1 MEVSIKVLHKG
12 IADSI
17 QDSGRYGF
25 QHFGVQPNGCMDLL
39 SATLANY
46 ILQNDLDNPVIELH
60 FPASKIQFLNNA
72 IICISGAHFVPILN
86 EKSIPFNTP
95 ILVAENDVLSM
106 LQPIEGTIAY
116 IGVKG
121 RFNEP
126 NWLNSHSYNSKSIAT
141 NDILHFSTPN
151 YDLQKTLQQLI
162 KDFDKSIVEKVQNIL
177 FANNEP
183 IRFLPGPEW
192 DNLNEN
198 SLQAILNK
206 PFTISVQRN
215 RMGYYLN
222 GPKLETSNTKSYL
235 SSAVTRGTLQLLPN
249 GNIIVLMADHQTI
262 GGYANLGQ
270 IILVDLPRF
279 AQMKN
284 DQPFTFSLTNLD
296 TTQSLYRKLY
306 APFKY

>member
-1 MEVSIKVLHKG
+1 VSIKILHKG

-17 QDSGRYGF
+17 QDSGRYGY
-25 QHFGVQPNGCMDLL
+25 QHFGIQPSGCMDLL

-46 ILQNDLDNPVIELH
+46 ILQNDLDTPVIELH
-60 FPASKIQFLNNA
+60 FPSSKIQFLANT
-72 IICISGAHFVPILN
+72 IICISGANFVPILN

-95 ILVAENDVLSM
+95 ILVHENDVLSM
-106 LQPIEGTIAY
+106 LQPVKGTVAY

-121 RFNEP
+121 SYNEP
-126 NWLNSHSYNSKSIAT
+126 PWLNSHSYNAKRLNA
-141 NDILHFSTPN
+141 NDILHFLTPN
-151 YDLQKTLQQLI
+151 YDLSQILHQLI
-162 KDFDKSIVEKVQNIL
+162 KDLDKSLVEKIQNNL
-177 FANNEP
+177 FADNEP
-183 IRFLPGPEW
+183 IRFLPGPAW
-192 DNLNEN
+192 RDLNEN
-198 SLQAILNK
+198 SLQAIINK
-206 PFTISVQRN
+206 PFTISTQRN
-215 RMGYYLN
+215 RMGYHLY
-222 GPKLETSNTKSYL
+222 GPKLETLNTKSYL

-296 TTQSLYRKLY
+296 TAQTLYRKLY

>member
-1 MEVSIKVLHKG
+1 VSIKILQKG

-17 QDSGRYGF
+17 QDSGRFGY

-39 SATLANY
+39 SATIVNY

-60 FPASKIQFLNNA
+60 FPSSKIQFLEAA
-72 IICISGAHFVPILN
+72 IICISGANFVPILN

-106 LQPIEGTIAY
+106 LQPLEGTIAY

-121 RFNEP
+121 KYNGY
-126 NWLNSHSYNSKSIAT
+126 NWLNSYSYHSKSITT
-141 NDILHFSTPN
+141 NDILQFSTPN
-151 YDLQKTLQQLI
+151 LDLKPILAQLI
-162 KDFDKSIVEKVQNIL
+162 KRIDTSLIEKVQATL
-177 FANNEP
+177 FADNEP
-183 IRFLPGPEW
+183 IRFLPGPAW
-192 DNLNEN
+192 QDLNEN
-198 SLQAILNK
+198 SLQSILNK
-206 PFTISVQRN
+206 SFTISTQRN
-215 RMGYYLN
+215 RMGYHLN

-235 SSAVTRGTLQLLPN
+235 SSAVTRGTLQLLPT
-249 GNIIVLMADHQTI
+249 GDIIVLMADHQTI

-284 DQPFTFSLTNLD
+284 GQAFKFSLT
-296 TTQSLYRKLY
+296 SLESAQTLYHKMY
-306 APFKY
+306 APFKN